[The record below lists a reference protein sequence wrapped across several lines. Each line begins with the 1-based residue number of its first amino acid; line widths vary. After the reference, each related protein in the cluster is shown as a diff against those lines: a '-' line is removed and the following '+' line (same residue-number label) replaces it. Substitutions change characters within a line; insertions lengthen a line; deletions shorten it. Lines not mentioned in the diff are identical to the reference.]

1 MVTFDWDD
9 AKNRSNLRKHGVG
22 FDTASLVFDDP
33 YALMLQD
40 RFENG
45 EERWQAIGR
54 IADAVVLVVAH
65 TVKARAGTEVIRI
78 MSARKADRRE
88 RKRYEDQTYGKTET

>member
-88 RKRYEDQTYGKTET
+88 RKRYEDPTY

>member
-1 MVTFDWDD
+1 MVAFDWDD

-88 RKRYEDQTYGKTET
+88 RKRYEDQTY

>member
-88 RKRYEDQTYGKTET
+88 RKRYEDQTY

>member
-65 TVKARAGTEVIRI
+65 TVKARAGTEVIRKI
-78 MSARKADRRE
+78 GRAHV
-88 RKRYEDQTYGKTET
+88 

>member
-9 AKNRSNLRKHGVG
+9 AKNRSNLRKHGVS

-54 IADAVVLVVAH
+54 IADSVVLVVAH

-88 RKRYEDQTYGKTET
+88 RKRYEDQTC

>member
-1 MVTFDWDD
+1 MVAFDWDD

-88 RKRYEDQTYGKTET
+88 RKRYEDPTY